1 MVQQI
6 QHKFRFQTEPKFGI
20 VELAIKIRSNESSYI
35 EPITV
40 LVD

>member
-6 QHKFRFQTEPKFGI
+6 QNRFRFQTQSKFGI
-20 VELAIKIRSNESSYI
+20 VELAIKIRSIESSYI
-35 EPITV
+35 EPITG